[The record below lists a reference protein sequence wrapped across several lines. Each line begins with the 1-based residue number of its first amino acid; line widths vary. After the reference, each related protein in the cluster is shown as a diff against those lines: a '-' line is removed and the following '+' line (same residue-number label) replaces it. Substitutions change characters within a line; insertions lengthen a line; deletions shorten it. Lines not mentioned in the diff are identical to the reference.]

1 MENQTNKPTNQ
12 QIIERNKTY
21 PDATLRK
28 VTGYVTSGQLHLP
41 ANYSAANALKAAMLT
56 LDNVSDKKGNPALL
70 VCNPN
75 SIATALLDT
84 VVQGLDPGKKQCYY
98 IVYGNKLVMQRSYF
112 GDMHLAKAKN
122 PDIYDIYA
130 DVVYEADE
138 FEYRKKRGRTEIV
151 THNQK
156 LGNIDKSKIVAAYC
170 TVEYRDGREN
180 TTIMTMDEIRQA
192 WSMSRANPFAE
203 NSTHARFPAE
213 MAKKTVTRKACK
225 PLINAADDS
234 TLVLESICRT
244 SDEATDSRLDAEIEQ
259 NSSVNDV
266 DVSPA
271 YEGAPM
277 EGAQIIDV
285 DPDTGEVIGGGYG
298 DGQASAADP
307 Y

>member
-21 PDATLRK
+21 SDATLRK
-28 VTGYVTSGQLHLP
+28 VTDYVTGGQLHLP
-41 ANYSAANALKAAMLT
+41 ANYSAANALKAAMLA
-56 LDNVSDKKGNPALL
+56 LENVTDKKGNPALL

-98 IVYGNKLVMQRSYF
+98 IVYGNKLTMQRSYF
-112 GDMHLAKAKN
+112 GDIHLAKAKN
-122 PDIYDIYA
+122 PDIFDIYA

-156 LGNIDKSKIVAAYC
+156 LSNVDKNKIVAAYC

-180 TTIMTMDEIRQA
+180 TTIMTMTEIRQA
-192 WSMSRANPFAE
+192 WSMSKANPFAE
-203 NSTHARFPAE
+203 SSTHSKFPAE
-213 MAKKTVTRKACK
+213 MAMKTVIRKACK

-234 TLVLESICRT
+234 TLVMNSIYRT
-244 SDEATDSRLDAEIEQ
+244 SDEAVDSRLEAEIEE
-259 NSSVNDV
+259 NSSINDV
-266 DVSPA
+266 DTNDPPV
-271 YEGAPM
+271 
-277 EGAQIIDV
+277 IIDV
-285 DPDTGEVIGGGYG
+285 NPDTGEVIADIAGETPAG
-298 DGQASAADP
+298 DDP